1 MDHFAGGRPH
11 SPGLEP
17 KRKTRKKGEQTL
29 KMNGPDLGAGSLP
42 TPLKFNFSFDSVNEQ
57 SYHLTLQTSALEKN
71 RKITYA
77 ADETCFL
84 S

>member
-1 MDHFAGGRPH
+1 
-11 SPGLEP
+11 
-17 KRKTRKKGEQTL
+17 
-29 KMNGPDLGAGSLP
+29 MNGPDLGAGSLP